1 MRRSSTEKEKEYT
14 ARLRTAFPTLLDEF
28 PRKPYLAQLKTRDYY
43 LQYEQ
48 FSKKLTTMLDTIE
61 HRYGIGAVALYQKSS
76 LCCLIVESASSLDK
90 RRLPEGVRDSYTTW
104 FERIYADFSDQA
116 DAYYDYKKLFWPVRK
131 DLAVCSGRAI
141 PVGGAWLVE
150 RRRLSRSAL
159 TKRSAAGAESS
170 SSSGAVRGGGR
181 ARVVAAGKALG
192 LGEVAKKV
200 MRAVRELRHDYEW
213 FYVIHTAERNIQ
225 DFNRAQMALAYRN
238 IVELLELDPDVW
250 GVFRQSWFLDPSLK
264 EISPDLS
271 FLWEV
276 PQRHGAELYCAGACT
291 QGEIAKITATSPIRK
306 RLYEE
311 ERYIPKNYFY
321 LWPRDKMVEMKEG
334 DL

>member
-1 MRRSSTEKEKEYT
+1 VRRSFAEKEKEYT
-14 ARLRTAFPTLLDEF
+14 ARLRTGFPTLLDEF
-28 PRKPYLAQLKTRDYY
+28 PQTLYLAELKTRDYY
-43 LQYEQ
+43 VQYEQ

-61 HRYGIGAVALYQKSS
+61 QRYGMGAVALYQKSS
-76 LCCLIVESASSLDK
+76 LCRLIVESLSSLDK
-90 RRLPEGVRDSYTTW
+90 RRLPEGVGDSYTAW
-104 FERIYADFSDQA
+104 FERIHGDFFDQA
-116 DAYYDYKKLFWPVRK
+116 DAYYDYKKLFWPLRK

-150 RRRLSRSAL
+150 RRRLSRSVL
-159 TKRSAAGAESS
+159 TKQSAAGAESRS
-170 SSSGAVRGGGR
+170 SSEAVRGGGR
-181 ARVVAAGKALG
+181 ARVVAAGKTLG

-200 MRAVRELRHDYEW
+200 MRALRELRHDYDW

-225 DFNRAQMALAYRN
+225 DFNREQMALAYRN

-276 PQRHGAELYCAGACT
+276 PQRHGAKLYCAGACT
-291 QGEIAKITATSPIRK
+291 QEEITTITATSPMRK

-311 ERYIPKNYFY
+311 ERYIPKTYFY
-321 LWPRDKMVEMKEG
+321 FWPRDKMVEMTEG